1 MNSDSRRYVG
11 QSIARKED
19 PNLLAGDGRFIG
31 DIVLPRMMDIAFLRS
46 SLPHAR
52 IRHIDASRA
61 RALKGV
67 VAVFTGAEIQPLVA
81 PVPGMQN
88 IPSKQWRQLVEHDIN
103 IPDQPVL
110 AAAKVRHVG
119 EALAVVVAENRYI
132 AEDAIELIDVS
143 FEPLAP
149 VIEIDHALAADAP
162 KVHDELRSNVVATF
176 RVKKGDAVSALA
188 AAPKKLRGTFYNHRH
203 VAAPIECRGVIA
215 DYDPRTDSI
224 TVWCSTQVV
233 HWVRREVAKSLDMA
247 QSRVRCIAPDVGGGF
262 GLKGHVYPEDIL
274 IPFLAK
280 HLRRPVRWLEDR
292 QENLASSAHSRDD
305 RHEVEV
311 GFDGSGRILA
321 LRDSFV
327 KNSGAY
333 TPVGISDPMNTISHM
348 MGPYRVPHLDASAKV
363 VVTNKGPNAPYRGA
377 GRPEAVFVMERVM
390 DLIAQELDI
399 DAVDVRRR
407 NMVQVAEM
415 PYASGVPYRDGTPA
429 VYDGGNYPV
438 VFEKAISALGGIAEI
453 RAEQRNAWEQGR
465 YLGLGIG
472 SYVEGT
478 GSGPFEGATVRLE
491 PSGTFH
497 VATGACAQGQGH
509 KTIFAQVAA
518 DEWGVSPDEINVVIS
533 DTQAIAHGH
542 GTIASR
548 SAVVSSAAIR
558 LASRVL
564 RKKVLAIAAHILK
577 QAPED
582 LELRDGR
589 VFNSRKSNMSL
600 SLREVAAAAMPG
612 PTDMRPPGLAG
623 GLEVT
628 EYFEPPTVTW
638 AYATHAALIEIDSR
652 SLAPRILKY
661 VVAHD
666 CGVVINPMI
675 AEGQIL
681 GAVAQGIGG
690 ALLEEIV
697 YDEGGQ
703 LLTGSLADYL
713 IPTASDIPAIEIHH
727 IETPSTL
734 NELGLKGLGEG
745 GTIPPGAVIVNA
757 VCDALRPIGFQLF
770 STPVRNSDILAAFQ
784 KHSKASGLASQL
796 HVLNR

>member
-1 MNSDSRRYVG
+1 MSTDGRRYVG
-11 QSIARKED
+11 QSVPRKED
-19 PNLLAGDGRFIG
+19 RNLLAGDGRFIG
-31 DIVLPRMMDIAFLRS
+31 DITLPRMLDIAFLRS
-46 SLPHAR
+46 SLPHAK
-52 IRHIDASRA
+52 IKHIDASRA

-67 VAVFTGAEIQPLVA
+67 AAVFTGADIQERVP

-88 IPSKQWRQLVEHDIN
+88 IPSKQWRQLVEHNIN

-119 EALAVVVAENRYI
+119 EAIAVVLAEDRYI
-132 AEDAIELIDVS
+132 AEDALELIDVS
-143 FEPLAP
+143 FDVLAP
-149 VIEIDHALAADAP
+149 VIEIADALSGNAP
-162 KVHDELRSNVVATF
+162 RVHEDLDSNVVASF
-176 RVKKGDAVSALA
+176 RVKKGDAESAMA
-188 AAPKKLRGTFYNHRH
+188 SAPKKLRATFLNHRH

-233 HWVRREVAKSLDMA
+233 HWVRREVAKSLNIA

-292 QENLASSAHSRDD
+292 QENLTSSAHSRDD

-311 GFDGSGRILA
+311 AFDGSGRVIA
-321 LRDSFV
+321 LRDTFV

-333 TPVGISDPMNTISHM
+333 TPVGISDPMNTIAHM
-348 MGPYRVPHLDASAKV
+348 MGPYRVPHLDASAQV
-363 VVTNKGPNAPYRGA
+363 VVTNKAPNAPYRGA

-390 DLIAQELDI
+390 DLIAHELDI

-407 NMVQVAEM
+407 NMVQPSEM
-415 PYASGVPYRDGTPA
+415 PYANGVPYRDGTPA
-429 VYDGGNYPV
+429 TYDSGNYPL
-438 VFEKAISALGGIAEI
+438 VFEMALSALGGIEKI
-453 RAEQRNAWEQGR
+453 RADQRTAWQQGR

-478 GSGPFEGATVRLE
+478 GSGPFEGATVRIE
-491 PSGTFH
+491 PSGLLYL
-497 VATGACAQGQGH
+497 ATGACAQGQGH

-518 DEWGVSPDEINVVIS
+518 DEWGVSPEDVNVVIS

-548 SAVVSSAAIR
+548 SATVSSAAIR
-558 LASRVL
+558 LSSQVL
-564 RKKVLAIAAHILK
+564 RKKVFAIAAHILK
-577 QAPED
+577 QDAAD

-589 VFNSRKSNMSL
+589 VFNPRKSNLSL
-600 SLREVAAAAMPG
+600 SLKEIAAAAMPG
-612 PTDMRPPGLAG
+612 PTDMRPAGLAG

-638 AYATHAALIEIDSR
+638 AYATHAALVEIDMR
-652 SLAPRILKY
+652 TLAPKILKY

-681 GAVAQGIGG
+681 GAVAQGLGG
-690 ALLEEIV
+690 AVLEEIV

-703 LLTGSLADYL
+703 LLTGSFADYL
-713 IPTASDIPAIEIHH
+713 IPTAADMPPIEIYH
-727 IETPSTL
+727 IETPSAL

-745 GTIPPGAVIVNA
+745 GTIPPGPVVANA
-757 VCDALRPIGFQLF
+757 VCDALRPLGFELY
-770 STPVRNSDILAAFQ
+770 STPVRNSEILDAFQ
-784 KHSKASGLASQL
+784 KYWKAHS
-796 HVLNR
+796 